1 METVEKEPGLQG
13 GCKPGLQEWRPGA
26 SERRRGRDK
35 AVLAA
40 LHDPHRADRCAVS
53 VALLEVAIELLQAP
67 AGFVHENPLKRGR
80 GVIVAGGVFSAV
92 SRIGMAREQKR
103 CPGKTPSASMLIIYP
118 NTCLPAGR

>member
-1 METVEKEPGLQG
+1 
-13 GCKPGLQEWRPGA
+13 
-26 SERRRGRDK
+26 
-35 AVLAA
+35 VLAA
-40 LHDPHRADRCAVS
+40 LHDPHRADRCVVS

-103 CPGKTPSASMLIIYP
+103 CRDGGEGGGLGESGHRKVPHQKG
-118 NTCLPAGR
+118 C